1 MYRLILLFTV
11 LLITVS
17 DSEAQLFKKVVDR
30 AVDKVAD
37 RVEDKIVEEVSTEL
51 ANMAVKPLDNYMDE
65 LFRQNYE
72 QEYGKEWDE
81 SEFQN
86 DKERQEAM
94 NALWGSMFGTANL
107 PEEYNFAKA
116 AEVEIYNYGDKSPTS
131 MWMIFGSDD
140 KIFAMEQEDK
150 GKKQVIV
157 YDLENDAIA
166 MFDQSNK
173 TVLAMPGVMSMSKGI
188 MPLVEEQMKEEMEQ
202 ANITR
207 IDGKTFLGCDTKGF
221 KFVDDEEESEFYIC
235 SDAGISWSDP
245 FGELIG
251 QLSPTF
257 YQDEVYSDVKGGML
271 IYANSV
277 RKEDGKVSTWEIK
290 QIVDTDF
297 NIKTSEYQVNSGF
310 TN

>member
-1 MYRLILLFTV
+1 M
-11 LLITVS
+11 
-17 DSEAQLFKKVVDR
+17 
-30 AVDKVAD
+30 
-37 RVEDKIVEEVSTEL
+37 EEVSTEL

-202 ANITR
+202 ASITR

-221 KFVDDEEESEFYIC
+221 KFVDEEEESKFYIC